1 MNNFTELDYKFNLD
15 ALTKDVYTVIET
27 AGWGD
32 KNQICLTHPENQ
44 ESWFIGS
51 GGLITTKNFTVM
63 NNFLVGSY
71 YEQVHNTIKKDFLF
85 TRVRLM
91 NLVAGQC
98 MSLHTDTQPRIHIP
112 VVTNE
117 QCLMIIDNE
126 VKHMPAKGSAWLTN
140 TLKTHTALN
149 ANLTMNRIHI
159 LFDLL

>member
-1 MNNFTELDYKFNLD
+1 MKAKTQKNKFVLSSD
-15 ALTKDVYTVIET
+15 LVTVE
-27 AGWGD
+27 
-32 KNQICLTHPENQ
+32 PEPIIYDIAVPAPKKEIVKEPQ
-44 ESWFIGS
+44 EQLSLKIS
-51 GGLITTKNFTVM
+51 AR
-63 NNFLVGSY
+63 
-71 YEQVHNTIKKDFLF
+71 IKTDFHF

-112 VVTNE
+112 IVTNE

-159 LFDLL
+159 LFDLI